1 MSARAAVGQREVL
14 LAQVQEVLEQ
24 LNHVEDALDHPRLD
38 ARLRERIAVR
48 FKVLL
53 GQSRNSVLQ
62 LRDGLRGDASL
73 EQGWLDLHEI
83 RSESAPLFAECLA
96 LVEGGLVRA
105 IKLDR
110 GLCRVAD
117 ALLEELSRLTEGN
130 WERFT
135 VLDEGEYFNDLAA
148 VIRLRF
154 PDVSVW
160 SLPVAAHEFGH
171 YLGGTFE
178 DSRDVE
184 LSSAFVRARAAGDA
198 THAILHEQFADCF
211 ATYAL
216 GPAYPCMCVLQRF
229 DPRTAGVAGDLHP
242 DAASR
247 VALCLDVLT
256 RMDRDAGML
265 SPFSY
270 IIRAL
275 GDTWDEMVLAATGE
289 RPALTDDARARL
301 EAAGRRHWELLE
313 HSVPQVRYRGWLR
326 AAQIEQTLLEQHE
339 AGAALAAD
347 AEDVR
352 DVLNAAWA
360 ARLGGPPG
368 IAPAL
373 ADWAWDACQAHLP
386 PEPEPAPAAGGG
398 Q

>member
-1 MSARAAVGQREVL
+1 MSASAAVEQRQVL

-38 ARLRERIAVR
+38 ARLRERVSVR

-53 GQSRNSVLQ
+53 GQSRTSVLQ
-62 LRDGLRGDASL
+62 LRDELRNDASL
-73 EQGWLDLHEI
+73 EQGWLDLHAI
-83 RSESAPLFAECLA
+83 RSDSEPLFAECLA

-105 IKLDR
+105 INLDR

-117 ALLEELSRLTEGN
+117 ALLEELSRLSEGN

-135 VLDEGEYFNDLAA
+135 VLDEGEYFHDLAE

-171 YLGGTFE
+171 YLGGRFE
-178 DSRDVE
+178 DSREVDR
-184 LSSAFVRARAAGDA
+184 SSMFVRARAAGDA
-198 THAILHEQFADCF
+198 AHAVLHEQFADCF

-229 DPRTAGVAGDLHP
+229 DPRTADVAGDLHP
-242 DAASR
+242 DATSR
-247 VALCLDVLT
+247 VALCLDVLV
-256 RMDRDAGML
+256 RMDSDAGLL
-265 SPFSY
+265 SPFSR

-275 GDTWDEMVLAATGE
+275 GDTWDEMVRAATGS
-289 RPALTDDARARL
+289 RPALGDDARARL
-301 EAAGRRHWELLE
+301 EAAGQQHWDLLE
-313 HSVPQVRYRGWLR
+313 RFVPEVRYRGWLR
-326 AAQIEQTLLEQHE
+326 AAQVEQTLLEQHD
-339 AGAALAAD
+339 AGGALAAE
-347 AEDVR
+347 AEDLR

-360 ARLGGPPG
+360 ARLGGPPA

-373 ADWAWDACQAHLP
+373 AEWALDACQAHVP
-386 PEPEPAPAAGGG
+386 PEPEPGGG